1 MLTEELMPLIDLEIE
16 RGNRVGPLNADA
28 IVCNLLHI
36 EMDRDTEGYDAVKRQ
51 MDAYRKA
58 QAYNVW
64 MVPTEAR
71 MRGIMEIGTE
81 WSLYSV
87 YGSKVWIDSTGNR
100 IAVDQVRGL
109 IRGRSG

>member
-1 MLTEELMPLIDLEIE
+1 MLTEELMPLIDLPIE

-51 MDAYRKA
+51 MEAYRKA
-58 QAYNVW
+58 TLYNVW
-64 MVPTEAR
+64 LVPTEAR

-81 WSLYSV
+81 WSMYSV
-87 YGSKVWIDSTGNR
+87 CGSGVWIDSTENR
-100 IAVDQVRGL
+100 IGVDQVRDL
-109 IRGRSG
+109 IQGRTG